1 MSHLTDDQASEIAA
15 RLNADA
21 PEWLL
26 KLLKSP
32 EVAQM
37 IKETAPEE
45 EPIFWDD
52 SMTTNEYVSN
62 TGLRGLA

>member
-1 MSHLTDDQASEIAA
+1 MLTDQQAREIAA
-15 RLNADA
+15 FLNADA
-21 PEWLL
+21 PPEFL

-32 EVAQM
+32 EVAKM
-37 IKETAPEE
+37 VEETAPEE